1 MQLFRLLDQFVKA
14 PRDTGSIVPSSQALA
29 RTLLGEAEVQ
39 RWKTVV
45 EFGPGTGVFTEHLV
59 ELVADDAVFFAM
71 EINPFLARQASLRAP
86 KAQIH
91 TASATEVVDYLGRH
105 GLRHCDCIVSS
116 LPWGSLKPELQDAIF
131 EAMLD
136 ALPPG
141 GRFVTFTYAG
151 VPWMPAGRAFRR
163 RLDNNFSEVHTSKI
177 VWRNVPPALVYS
189 CTR

>member
-29 RTLLGEAEVQ
+29 KTLLSDAEVS
-39 RWKTVV
+39 RWNTVV

-59 ELVADDAVFFAM
+59 KLVGASSVFFAM
-71 EINPFLARQASLRAP
+71 EINPFLARQARLRCP
-86 KAQIH
+86 QAQVH
-91 TASATEVVDYLGRH
+91 TASATDIVEYLGRH

-131 EAMLD
+131 AAILD
-136 ALPPG
+136 ALPAG
-141 GRFVTFTYAG
+141 GKFVTFTYAG
-151 VPWMPAGRAFRR
+151 VPLMPAGRAFKQ
-163 RLDNNFSEVHTSKI
+163 RLVDNFSNVHTSPI
-177 VWRNVPPALVYS
+177 VWKNFPPALVYS